1 MLVCGNM
8 KTEYVNIG
16 RNSTKLM
23 EECAE
28 LIKAVSKLERFG
40 DTTYYERSNL
50 QRLEDEWKDVQ
61 LAYSNYI
68 TELYVEGWEGG
79 GGKE

>member
-1 MLVCGNM
+1 MSDPL
-8 KTEYVNIG
+8 YVHIG

-40 DTTYYERSNL
+40 NTSYYDVSNL
-50 QRLEDEWKDVQ
+50 EILEAEWEDVKY
-61 LAYSNYI
+61 AYGQYI
-68 TELYVEGWEGG
+68 NELNLEEDV
-79 GGKE
+79 K

>member
-1 MLVCGNM
+1 MSDPL
-8 KTEYVNIG
+8 YVHIG

-40 DTTYYERSNL
+40 NTSYYEVSNL
-50 QRLEDEWKDVQ
+50 EILEAEWKDVQ
-61 LAYSNYI
+61 YAYGQYI
-68 TELYVEGWEGG
+68 NELNLEE
-79 GGKE
+79 K